1 MDPQNKPEVTKYIS
15 RVFNLNPASTEQF
28 YGRFV
33 STLSRTGKV
42 EMDKI
47 KLIVDDALERGIIS
61 KPVDPETL
69 VDYSFAKGL

>member
-1 MDPQNKPEVTKYIS
+1 M
-15 RVFNLNPASTEQF
+15 
-28 YGRFV
+28 
-33 STLSRTGKV
+33 V